1 MPCPPTLRREEEER
15 VQERDPRRQRQ
26 REKLEAM
33 KTYYCYCPQRR
44 PTPLHTHTLSL
55 SLCVCVGGVL
65 GFRLSAAAVASFLA
79 AILTEICLCAVCSCQ
94 ERLRHVELITARAM
108 SSG

>member
-33 KTYYCYCPQRR
+33 KTYYCYCSQRR
-44 PTPLHTHTLSL
+44 PTPLHTLSL
-55 SLCVCVGGVL
+55 SVCRRGL
-65 GFRLSAAAVASFLA
+65 GFSA
-79 AILTEICLCAVCSCQ
+79 
-94 ERLRHVELITARAM
+94 ERGVDTFM
-108 SSG
+108 MP